1 MITRFLEMT
10 VAQILLFVLADLSRL
25 PPEDEG
31 SVLIGES
38 TESAT
43 YLPTESATYLPRDV
57 RLHKV

>member
-1 MITRFLEMT
+1 MT

-31 SVLIGES
+31 NVLIGES